1 MSEQIVPVVDSAC
14 AAFGNDPGRL
24 MEIVRRVQ
32 QELRHVPEAAI
43 DRIASQVGL
52 PRVEVASVVSFY
64 AFFGRERQGRV
75 VIRLSDDILD
85 RMAGYREV
93 RAAFEDELG
102 IRLGQTTPEG
112 LVTLERTA
120 CIGMCDQ
127 APAALVNEVPVT
139 HLSSDKAR
147 RIVRELRDHGDPRRL
162 VKRVGDGNNGH
173 PLVHAMVENNIRV
186 PGPIVF
192 SPMKRGEAIE
202 KALSMTPQE
211 IIRAVKMARLRGRG
225 GAGFPTGMK
234 WEFARA
240 AEGERK
246 FVICNAD
253 EGEPGTFKD
262 RVILT
267 ERADRVFAGLTIAGY
282 AVGAR
287 EGIVYLRGEYA
298 YLLPF
303 LEDVLARRR
312 EDGLLGVSIGGKR
325 GFDFDIRI
333 VMGAGSYVCGEESA
347 LISSCEGLRG
357 DPRTRP
363 PFPAQRGYLGCPT
376 VVNNVET
383 LAKVTKILE
392 EGPATFSAHGTD
404 QSTGTKVLSIAGDCL
419 RPGIYEVPMGIPLI
433 EVLRMS
439 GAEGAAAVQVGGPS
453 GRMVGPAQ
461 FTSAV
466 SFEHLATGGAL
477 MVFGPERDL
486 LEVVS
491 AFMEFFVDE
500 SCGYC
505 TPCRVGNV
513 LLKERLETIRAGHG
527 VLEDLKYLE
536 ELGRTVKAT
545 SRCGLGQTSPHPILS
560 SLEQFR
566 GVWESRVAR
575 GGDGVRRDF
584 SLLDSVKLSE
594 KIAGRR
600 SVHAGGGA

>member
-1 MSEQIVPVVDSAC
+1 MNDQIGPVVDSAC
-14 AAFGNDPGRL
+14 SACGNDPGRL
-24 MEIVRRVQ
+24 MEIVRAVQ
-32 QELRHVPEAAI
+32 HELRHVPDGAI
-43 DRIASQVGL
+43 DRIASRVGR

-64 AFFGRERQGRV
+64 AFFGREKKGRV

-112 LVTLERTA
+112 LITLERTA

-127 APAALVNEVPVT
+127 GPAALVNEVPVT

-162 VKRVGDGNNGH
+162 VKRVGDGNNGR

-186 PGPIVF
+186 AGPIVF

-240 AEGERK
+240 AEGDRK

-298 YLLPF
+298 YLTSF
-303 LEDVLARRR
+303 LEDVLASRR

-453 GRMVGPAQ
+453 GRMVGPEQ

-491 AFMEFFVDE
+491 VFMEFFVDE

-513 LLKERLETIRAGHG
+513 LLKERVDTIRSGHG